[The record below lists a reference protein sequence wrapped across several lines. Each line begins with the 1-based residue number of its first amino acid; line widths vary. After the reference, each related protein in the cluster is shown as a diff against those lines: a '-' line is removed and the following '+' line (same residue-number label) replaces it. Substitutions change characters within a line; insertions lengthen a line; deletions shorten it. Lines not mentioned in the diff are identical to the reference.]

1 MRPWAGLVASLR
13 EQWRYMSCCFQSP
26 LSGLWLLF
34 AIFGTDLA
42 LVRFC
47 VFDKGSLRVEDL
59 CQLRDD
65 DGFSTTR

>member
-47 VFDKGSLRVEDL
+47 VFDKGGLRVEDL